1 MQKITYEREY
11 FEPQSTLGCGQT
23 FRFRPWREGYFV
35 CASDKAC
42 YVYARGNET
51 FVECE
56 DADRDYFHHYFDLS
70 RDYGEICRRA
80 ESYGIETV
88 CAAYRKG
95 RGLRILNQDE
105 EETTFSFLV
114 SQNNHIPR
122 IKGILERIAERAGE
136 EKIFLGECFFT
147 FPKASVLAEKDE
159 RFFEDL
165 GAGYR
170 AKYLFASA
178 KAIAAGALCGAREKR
193 GDALRAQLTA
203 LCGVRPESGGL
214 HRAVRLSRYRG
225 VSRGYLGGKS
235 VPRRF
240 SRRLERPREDR
251 GVLSGTVR
259 RRRRIYPAGF
269 VLL

>member
-35 CASDKAC
+35 CAADRAC

-136 EKIFLGECFFT
+136 EKIFLGERFFT

-159 RFFEDL
+159 RFFADL

-170 AKYLFASA
+170 AKYLFVSA
-178 KAIAAGALCGAREKR
+178 KAIAAGALRGAREKH

-203 LCGVRPESGGL
+203 LCGVGPESGGL

-251 GVLSGTVR
+251 GVLSRTVR

>member
-35 CASDKAC
+35 CAADRAC

-136 EKIFLGECFFT
+136 EKIFLGERFFT

-159 RFFEDL
+159 RFFADL

-170 AKYLFASA
+170 AKYLCVRESDRCGRAPRGA
-178 KAIAAGALCGAREKR
+178 GKARRRPSRATDGAVRR
-193 GDALRAQLTA
+193 
-203 LCGVRPESGGL
+203 RPESGGL

-251 GVLSGTVR
+251 GVLSRTVR